1 MDGLLRD
8 VEIVAL
14 GKPDSEELAAAER
27 LAGELGEA
35 GLHVLLDDRDA
46 GTGEKFA
53 DAELLGVPLRLTVGK
68 RSLAAGTAEAQIR
81 RGLRTVDDGVP
92 LTGGAEAVRALWA
105 DLP

>member
-1 MDGLLRD
+1 M
-8 VEIVAL
+8 
-14 GKPDSEELAAAER
+14 
-27 LAGELGEA
+27 
-35 GLHVLLDDRDA
+35 LLDDRDA

-92 LTGGAEAVRALWA
+92 LTGGAEAARALWA